1 VNASTFPLKQSGAAT
16 ATAGNVLIVIPTL
29 NEADHIGR
37 LVDWLSGQLDRLQA
51 RLVVVDGGSSDQT
64 CKIVQDRSSDR
75 VKLIQNPHRLQSAA
89 LNLAVA
95 QCADE
100 RTTWLIRVDA
110 HAHYPDDFCDILLDE
125 AQRRGADSVVVSM
138 EAVGS
143 GFWQRAIALAQNSR
157 FGNGGSAHRLSG
169 AGKWVDHGHHALMRI
184 DTFKDV
190 GGYDP
195 SFSHNE
201 DAELDLRLA
210 KAGHRIWLTGRTRL
224 QYIPRST
231 PGSLARQYF
240 RFGRGRA
247 RTILKHRQRPRLRQ
261 AVLIALG
268 PMLALVVLAPLHP
281 VFVVPFLMWILG
293 CSAVGLLLGWS
304 SRDFR
309 GVLAGYLAGIMQA
322 AWSLGFWREVLG
334 RLSRRTS
341 T

>member
-157 FGNGGSAHRLSG
+157 FGNGGSAHRLAG

-224 QYIPRST
+224 QY
-231 PGSLARQYF
+231 
-240 RFGRGRA
+240 
-247 RTILKHRQRPRLRQ
+247 
-261 AVLIALG
+261 
-268 PMLALVVLAPLHP
+268 
-281 VFVVPFLMWILG
+281 